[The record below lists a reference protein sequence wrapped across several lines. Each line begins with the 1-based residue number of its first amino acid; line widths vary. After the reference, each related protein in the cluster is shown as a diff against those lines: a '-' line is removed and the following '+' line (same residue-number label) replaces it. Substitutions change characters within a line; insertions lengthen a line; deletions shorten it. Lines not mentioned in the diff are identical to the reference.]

1 MKTSK
6 SLLTLGLM
14 GGILAASTFAIPWP
28 SPPTG
33 EPSGGKLGSII
44 TPDLTNNR
52 IGINNSNP
60 QETLD
65 ITGSLKV
72 SQGVIIGN
80 DTVGVAGKMRFTG
93 TQFEWYDGSV
103 WTEFGLGGGAYDEDP
118 DAFNFTD
125 VTGAEVGTLITSD
138 SVTLTG
144 FEIGTAT
151 VSGDGSPEVSCDGG
165 TWGSTCTVYDSVQVR
180 LTSSASYETANT
192 ATVTVGTTSDA
203 WSVTT
208 GVAYAGPVECG
219 TSTDADG
226 NVYGSVQIGSQCW
239 ADRNLNVGV
248 KLASGS
254 TEPNTGDTTI
264 QKWCYD
270 NSDAN
275 CGTDGGLYNWTE
287 ATKDGYAGTNGTD
300 ICPTGWHMPT
310 DAEYYTLENY
320 LATGT
325 CSATRTVWECDPA
338 GTALKDGGASG
349 YDGLLTGFRKTD
361 GSFYFRGSREYMW
374 SSTES
379 GTSAWRRFLYSGRT
393 TVDRGAIVKGYGS
406 SIRCLK
412 D

>member
-14 GGILAASTFAIPWP
+14 GGILAASTFAI
-28 SPPTG
+28 
-33 EPSGGKLGSII
+33 
-44 TPDLTNNR
+44 
-52 IGINNSNP
+52 
-60 QETLD
+60 
-65 ITGSLKV
+65 
-72 SQGVIIGN
+72 
-80 DTVGVAGKMRFTG
+80 
-93 TQFEWYDGSV
+93 

-144 FEIGTAT
+144 FEIETAT

-165 TWGSTCTVYDSVQVR
+165 TWGSTCTVDDSVQVR

-254 TEPNTGDTTI
+254 EPNTGDTTI

-349 YDGLLTGFRKTD
+349 YDGLLTGVRYTG
-361 GSFYFRGSREYMW
+361 GSFYRRGSYEGMW

-379 GTSAWRRFLYSGRT
+379 GTRAWRRYLYSGNT
-393 TVDRGAIVKGYGS
+393 TVYRDADDKGNGY